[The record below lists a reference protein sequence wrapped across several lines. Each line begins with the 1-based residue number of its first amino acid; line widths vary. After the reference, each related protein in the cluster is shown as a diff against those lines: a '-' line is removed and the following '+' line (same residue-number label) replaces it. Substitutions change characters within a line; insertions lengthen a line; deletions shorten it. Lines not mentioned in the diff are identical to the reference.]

1 MISEAFDSR
10 TLAKMV
16 LALERACEKATNGET
31 HSVRKRVANQI
42 IKSASSGK
50 TTLEELMTAG
60 QRAVARA
67 TRAPNDGH

>member
-16 LALERACEKATNGET
+16 LALERACETATNGET
-31 HSVRKRVANQI
+31 HSVRKRIANQI

-50 TTLEELMTAG
+50 TTLEELMAAG
-60 QRAVARA
+60 QRAVARTA
-67 TRAPNDGH
+67 RAPNAGH